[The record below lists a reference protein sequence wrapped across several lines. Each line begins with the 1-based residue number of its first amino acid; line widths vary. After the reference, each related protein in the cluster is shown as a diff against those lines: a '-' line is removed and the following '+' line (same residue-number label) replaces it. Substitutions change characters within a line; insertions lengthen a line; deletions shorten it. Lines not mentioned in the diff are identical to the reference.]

1 MICYEEAKK
10 KAILAAQNLEEDLNY
25 AAEYEDAYI
34 FCYKAPGENHIINT
48 GDDPPIV
55 VMKETGEV
63 MLMQDYVAIS
73 SGYSELRERDI

>member
-1 MICYEEAKK
+1 MISYEEAKK
-10 KAILAAQNLEEDLNY
+10 KAILAAKKLEEDLNS
-25 AAEYEDAYI
+25 AAEYEDAYT
-34 FCYKAPGENHIINT
+34 FYYKAQGENHIINT

-73 SGYSELRERDI
+73 SGSSELRERDF

>member
-1 MICYEEAKK
+1 MISYEGAKK
-10 KAILAAQNLEEDLNY
+10 KAILAAKRLEEDLNSV
-25 AAEYEDAYI
+25 AEYEDAYI
-34 FCYKAPGENHIINT
+34 FYYKAPEEHHIINT

-73 SGYSELRERDI
+73 SGSSELRERDF